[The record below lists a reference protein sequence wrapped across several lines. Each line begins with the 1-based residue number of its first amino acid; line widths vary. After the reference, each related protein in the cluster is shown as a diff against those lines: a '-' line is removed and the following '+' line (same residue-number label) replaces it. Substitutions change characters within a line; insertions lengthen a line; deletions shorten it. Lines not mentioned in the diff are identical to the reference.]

1 MNETFEESM
10 KRKHELIDEVNDLI
24 DTSEWKI
31 DYSEYDEQNGY
42 AIIVLFKKLNQLN
55 VAGQNPATI
64 FI

>member
-42 AIIVLFKKLNQLN
+42 AIIVLFKKLN
-55 VAGQNPATI
+55 
-64 FI
+64 